1 MHLRIPLHSYKSHP
15 FSFQSI
21 PHSLRKT
28 PGGGGHVCHSMV
40 HGSQATKHELPVLRT
55 LFQVPYP
62 ASPLLATLTKNT
74 RGGGILP
81 ILVHPERSRGK
92 LASHHALGSSLR
104 QDLPQFS
111 ASGAAACGDSFFSP
125 GPFDFQLSTVDC
137 QPLLPWPFTGHGARG
152 TFSEGLGTEAQT
164 RGNETCVAPA
174 AQQAES
180 RTGAN
185 DWRCSGDGPCTRK
198 ASR

>member
-28 PGGGGHVCHSMV
+28 PGGGGHVCHSTV
-40 HGSQATKHELPVLRT
+40 HGSRATEHELPIFRT

-62 ASPLLATLTKNT
+62 ASPLFATLTQT
-74 RGGGILP
+74 AGGGGF
-81 ILVHPERSRGK
+81 S
-92 LASHHALGSSLR
+92 SHCGSSPAQSRETRLAPCFRVILATGPTSVLR
-104 QDLPQFS
+104 IQRSCVRRFLLF
-111 ASGAAACGDSFFSP
+111 SGAFR
-125 GPFDFQLSTVDC
+125 LSTVDC
-137 QPLLPWPFTGHGARG
+137 QRLLPWLFTGHGARG